1 MMLDPYKVL
10 GVSPG
15 ATDDEIK
22 AAYRALAKKYHPDLN
37 GGSASAEAKMK
48 EINEAY
54 TELMKAKKNGGTYAG
69 PNASQQGTYRQ
80 NPFNQGYGS
89 YGYGQQGQSR
99 GDDYGGRQGND
110 FDFGSFFN
118 MFGGGY
124 GQGQEQR
131 RAYAGSYD
139 FRFSSARQAIID
151 GRFRDA
157 VVELEN
163 MAEKSAEWY
172 YWHSCANAGM
182 GNRVASLNDARMAV
196 NLDPNNADYREW
208 LQSMQSGSE
217 EYRQNGR
224 RYGFR
229 DTLCGNP
236 CLTCCIANTL
246 CNCCL
251 GGRCFF
257 C

>member
-1 MMLDPYKVL
+1 MIQDPYKVL

-22 AAYRALAKKYHPDLN
+22 AAYRTLAKKYHPDLN

-54 TELMKAKKNGGTYAG
+54 TELMKAKKNGGQYAG
-69 PNASQQGTYRQ
+69 QNAGQQGQYRQ
-80 NPFNQGYGS
+80 NPFNQGYGQ
-89 YGYGQQGQSR
+89 YGGYGQQNQQNR
-99 GDDYGGRQGND
+99 GYGNQQGND

-124 GQGQEQR
+124 GQGQRQR
-131 RAYAGSYD
+131 QEYAGSYD
-139 FRFSSARQAIID
+139 FRFSSVRQAIIES
-151 GRFRDA
+151 RFRDA
-157 VVELEN
+157 LRELEN
-163 MAEKSAEWY
+163 MTDKTAEWY
-172 YWHSCANAGM
+172 YWSSCANAGV
-182 GNRVASLNDARMAV
+182 GNRVASLNDAKMAV
-196 NLDPNNADYREW
+196 NLDPDNADYREW
-208 LQSMQSGSE
+208 LASMQSGSE
-217 EYRQNGR
+217 QYRQSGQ

-236 CLTCCIANTL
+236 CLTCCIANAL
-246 CNCCL
+246 CNCFC
-251 GGRCFF
+251 GGRCFY